1 MTQLAR
7 VAILTSAALATALA
21 PVAAQSAAP
30 ADSLVGIWVSENL
43 FGPSLRGELTVT
55 RNARGGWRAAIG
67 GATAAFRPVGDSVR
81 FDLGGRGS
89 FHGVMAAGGRTIDG
103 WWVQPAG
110 DPNGMSQAMASP
122 LVLRRAADGAWRGTV
137 RPLDDRFTLYLRIF
151 RGPDGGLLAA
161 FRNPEMNSRGGVPQF
176 RVRLDG
182 DSVRFTA
189 RPDTSLPEF
198 RQTAALVGPG
208 RMRIAWADAGR
219 TLELT
224 RATPAQAAG
233 FFPRPPGSA
242 PYAYR
247 QPPLLDDGWTTAR
260 GRDVGLD
267 EAVLARMVQRIIDS
281 DPSARRPTLMHSFLL
296 ARRGKLVLEEYFY
309 GTTRDTEHDIR
320 SAGKT
325 LGSVML
331 GAAMRRGTALTPES
345 RIYPV
350 LAGMGPFANPDPR
363 KGAITLAH
371 LMTHTPGLACDD
383 NDEHSPGAEGTMQAQ
398 TAQPN
403 WWKYTLD
410 LPTAHDPG
418 TRYAYCSA
426 NPNLLGAALTVTTHT
441 WLPELFDRTV
451 AGPLQFSRYY
461 WNLMPTGEGY
471 LGGGAFIRPR
481 DLLKVGQAYLDGG
494 VWHGRR
500 IVDSAWVALSTAPH
514 AEVSPETTGLSA
526 EDFGNFYG
534 RGADGYLWHLG
545 TLDAGGRTYRTYAA
559 SGNGGQLVIVIPEAE
574 MVAVFTG
581 ANYGQGGIWGR
592 WGQEILGREVIP
604 SMRP

>member
-1 MTQLAR
+1 
-7 VAILTSAALATALA
+7 
-21 PVAAQSAAP
+21 
-30 ADSLVGIWVSENL
+30 
-43 FGPSLRGELTVT
+43 
-55 RNARGGWRAAIG
+55 
-67 GATAAFRPVGDSVR
+67 
-81 FDLGGRGS
+81 
-89 FHGVMAAGGRTIDG
+89 
-103 WWVQPAG
+103 
-110 DPNGMSQAMASP
+110 
-122 LVLRRAADGAWRGTV
+122 
-137 RPLDDRFTLYLRIF
+137 
-151 RGPDGGLLAA
+151 
-161 FRNPEMNSRGGVPQF
+161 
-176 RVRLDG
+176 
-182 DSVRFTA
+182 
-189 RPDTSLPEF
+189 
-198 RQTAALVGPG
+198 
-208 RMRIAWADAGR
+208 
-219 TLELT
+219 
-224 RATPAQAAG
+224 
-233 FFPRPPGSA
+233 
-242 PYAYR
+242 
-247 QPPLLDDGWTTAR
+247 
-260 GRDVGLD
+260 
-267 EAVLARMVQRIIDS
+267 
-281 DPSARRPTLMHSFLL
+281 
-296 ARRGKLVLEEYFY
+296 
-309 GTTRDTEHDIR
+309 
-320 SAGKT
+320 
-325 LGSVML
+325 
-331 GAAMRRGTALTPES
+331 
-345 RIYPV
+345 
-350 LAGMGPFANPDPR
+350 MGPFANPDPR